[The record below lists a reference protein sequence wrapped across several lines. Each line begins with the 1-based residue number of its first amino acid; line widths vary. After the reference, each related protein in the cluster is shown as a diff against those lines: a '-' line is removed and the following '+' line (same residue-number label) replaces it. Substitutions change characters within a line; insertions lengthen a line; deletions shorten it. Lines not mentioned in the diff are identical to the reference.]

1 MYITMRIYCTPR
13 PKQEI
18 ASFVEDRFIPSI
30 RGKTEFRG
38 WYIVDAG
45 EDRLVKGLRGEQRG
59 ALEPCVFTL
68 FDERET
74 VLEANEGS
82 EAFRLENA
90 EMNALLPEAPD
101 VIVGEVMRWA
111 LPETAS

>member
-1 MYITMRIYCTPR
+1 MFATIRIYETSQ
-13 PKQEI
+13 PKHEI
-18 ASFVEDRFIPSI
+18 AEFVEERFLPSVS
-30 RGKTEFRG
+30 ENSDFRG

-45 EDRLVKGLRGEQRG
+45 EDKLVSI
-59 ALEPCVFTL
+59 TL
-68 FDERET
+68 FEQRET
-74 VLEANEGS
+74 VLKANEGS
-82 EAFRLENA
+82 ETFRLENA